1 MSDFSQMP
9 MNDNSQDEERRRSR
23 QSAWKNWG
31 PYVSN
36 RQWGTV
42 REDYSPN
49 GDAWNYTG
57 YFDAI
62 NHPYRWGED
71 GIGGICDRQQ
81 LLCFAP
87 AFWNGQDSCLKE
99 RLFGLSN
106 PQGNHGEDI
115 KEILFYL
122 DNVPSHSY
130 MKMLYKYPTVAFPYQ
145 DLILTNGRRT
155 RQDPE
160 YEILDTGIFQQ
171 GKYFDIEIAY
181 AKTSEE
187 DILMEITATNRSLE
201 TAELYILPQLW
212 FRNTWAWGYDDYQPE
227 LYKVDELTVGIRHR
241 DLSQKYLYFEE
252 NEGLIFCHNDD
263 HHTAP
268 ELEETLHKGRVN
280 ELLTS
285 HKLMGPGETVGT
297 KVAGWKKFR
306 IAGGDTVKMR
316 LRLCA
321 ESQESPFAQF
331 NEIFSLRQKEAED
344 YYQNLQN
351 AIPSPEE
358 KQVQRQAFAGLLWN
372 KQFYHYVVSQWLHGD
387 PHFPVYRENP
397 AHVRNRDWENIY
409 NRDIISMP
417 DKWEYPWYATWD
429 LAFHTIPLALIDA
442 DFAKEQLLLF
452 TREWY
457 QHPNGELPAYEWNFS
472 DVNPPVHA
480 WAVFRVFKIDER
492 ENGQP
497 DLPFLEKT
505 FQKLLLTFT
514 WWVNRKD
521 ASGNNL
527 FGGGFLGLDNIGAFD
542 RNMRL
547 PEGDHLEQADGT
559 SWMAMFSLN
568 MMRIAMEL
576 ALYNPVYEDMCIKF
590 FEHFLSI
597 AKAMENLGDGLWDEE
612 DGFFYD
618 LLKLKNGGTQRL
630 KLRSIV
636 GLIPMFAVE
645 VVEHDMLQ
653 RLPRFRERLQWVL
666 DNKPELAQLVS
677 HWEVEGKGRKHL
689 MSILRKTRLTR
700 ILSRMLD
707 EGEFL
712 SPYGIR
718 SLSKVYDEKPFILSA
733 HGNRYTV
740 RYLPGES
747 DSDMFGGNS
756 NWRGP
761 IWFPL
766 NFLIVESLQ
775 RFNHYYGDALLVKIN
790 GEGEEMN
797 LAEVAK
803 EISARLKSL
812 LLPDDQGRRP
822 VNGSEPLLDQDPHFS
837 PFINFHEYF
846 NAETGKG
853 LGAGQQTGWTATVAK
868 LIQPPMK

>member
-1 MSDFSQMP
+1 
-9 MNDNSQDEERRRSR
+9 MNEDTQNPERRRSR
-23 QSAWKNWG
+23 EAAWKNWG

-42 REDYSPN
+42 REDYSPD

-62 NHPYRWGED
+62 DHPYRWGED
-71 GIGGICDRQQ
+71 GLGGICDREQ

-87 AFWNGQDSCLKE
+87 AFWNGRDICIKE

-115 KEILFYL
+115 KELIFYL
-122 DNVPSHSY
+122 DNVPTHSY
-130 MKMLYKYPTVAFPYQ
+130 MKMVYKYPTVAFPYQ
-145 DLILTNGRRT
+145 DLISTNAQRS
-155 RQDPE
+155 RQESE
-160 YEILDTGIFQQ
+160 YELLDTGIFQQ
-171 GKYFDIEIAY
+171 GNYFDIEIAY
-181 AKTSEE
+181 AKAAED
-187 DILMEITATNRSLE
+187 DILIEITATNRSPE
-201 TAELYILPQLW
+201 AAELYLLPQLW
-212 FRNTWAWGYDDYQPE
+212 FRNTWAWGYDDYQPQ
-227 LYKVDELTVGIRHR
+227 LHRLNDRTIGVTHR
-241 DLSQKYLYFEE
+241 DLTIKHLYFEQ
-252 NEGLIFCHNDD
+252 NEGMVFCHNDNLF
-263 HHTAP
+263 TNP
-268 ELEETLHKGRVN
+268 ELDEEMHKGRVN
-280 ELLTS
+280 ELLVNG
-285 HKLMGPGETVGT
+285 KLSDSKTLAGT
-297 KVAGWKKFR
+297 KAAGWTKFHLKS
-306 IAGGDTVKMR
+306 GKSCTLR
-316 LRLCA
+316 LRLTS
-321 ESQESPFAQF
+321 EELPNPFSDF
-331 NEIFSLRQKEAED
+331 NDIFSLRKKEAED
-344 YYQNLQN
+344 FYQNIQK
-351 AIPSPEE
+351 AIPLAEE
-358 KQVQRQAFAGLLWN
+358 KLVQRQAFAGLLWN
-372 KQFYHYVVSQWLHGD
+372 KQFYHYIVSQWLHGD
-387 PHFPVYRENP
+387 PNFPVYRENP
-397 AHVRNRDWENIY
+397 AHIRNRDWENIY

-429 LAFHTIPLALIDA
+429 SAFHTIPLALVDP
-442 DFAKEQLLLF
+442 DFAKDQLLLF

-480 WAVFRVFKIDER
+480 WAVFRVFKIDEK
-492 ENGQP
+492 ENGRP
-497 DLPFLEKT
+497 DLAFLEKT
-505 FQKLLLTFT
+505 FQKLMLTFT

-547 PEGDHLEQADGT
+547 PEGDYLEQADGT

-597 AKAMENLGDGLWDEE
+597 AKAMENLGDGLWDDE

-618 LLKLKNGGTQRL
+618 LLKLKNGRTQRL

-645 VVEHDMLQ
+645 VVEHTMLEH
-653 RLPRFRERLQWVL
+653 LPRFRERMQWVL
-666 DNKPELAQLVS
+666 DNKPELASLVS
-677 HWEVEGKGRKHL
+677 HWEVEGQGRKHL
-689 MSILRKTRLTR
+689 LSILRKTRLTR
-700 ILSRMLD
+700 ILHRMLD
-707 EGEFL
+707 EKEFL

-718 SLSKVYDEKPFILSA
+718 SLSKIYDSQPFTLSV

-740 RYLPGES
+740 QYLPGES

-775 RFNHYYGDALLVKIN
+775 RFNHYYGDALKVQIN

-797 LAEVAK
+797 LAGVAD
-803 EISARLKSL
+803 EISARLKNL
-812 LLPDDQGRRP
+812 LLPDENGQRP
-822 VNGSEPLLDQDPHFS
+822 ANGGNDLLNYNDHFRNL
-837 PFINFHEYF
+837 INFNEYF
-846 NAETGKG
+846 NGDTGKG
-853 LGAGQQTGWTATVAK
+853 LGASQQTGWTATVAK